1 VAFWTKLAAG
11 LARFNFFAER
21 NDRSFLALA
30 VTGVLFLLPFAANNF
45 LQGRPIL
52 GAVMT
57 AVVAWFVVHGV
68 AVYRGRRLL
77 PAWAVL
83 APVLGTLGYAMA
95 LRGQSSIFW
104 AFPLVLL
111 FHFILERR
119 IANLFNT
126 ALVLL
131 AAPTAYLGFGADIA
145 LRIVV
150 TLVLTIA
157 FANVFSHV
165 GERQEKLLALE
176 RDRLSL
182 LVHVT
187 RAGFMDW
194 DAAANTVVYSERFKE
209 MLGYPQAFD
218 TSAWASFFDLVHPA
232 DRVPVREAFHGM
244 LRRKRPAGLQRPG
257 EALDYRLQRADG
269 AALWVHAESLAQV
282 DASGRTLRLI
292 TSFQDISRLRARETA
307 PPSSNAKQGQ
317 ETSR

>member
-77 PAWAVL
+77 PAWAVF
-83 APVLGTLGYAMA
+83 APVLGTLGY
-95 LRGQSSIFW
+95 
-104 AFPLVLL
+104 VC
-111 FHFILERR
+111 
-119 IANLFNT
+119 
-126 ALVLL
+126 
-131 AAPTAYLGFGADIA
+131 A

-157 FANVFSHV
+157 FANVFSYL

-176 RDRLSL
+176 RDRLAL
-182 LVHVT
+182 LVHAT
-187 RAGFMDW
+187 RAGFTDW
-194 DAAANTVVYSERFKE
+194 DAATDTVAYSERFKE
-209 MLGYPQAFD
+209 MLGYPRDFD
-218 TSAWASFFDLVHPA
+218 TSAWKSFFDLLHHA
-232 DRVPVREAFHGM
+232 DREPVREALRAA
-244 LRRKRPAGLQRPG
+244 LRRKRLPGLQQPG

-269 AALWVHAESLAQV
+269 APVWVHAESLAQV
-282 DASGRTLRLI
+282 DAGGRILRLI
-292 TSFQDISRLRARETA
+292 TSFQDVSRFRA
-307 PPSSNAKQGQ
+307 NAKQGQ
-317 ETSR
+317 ETEMKTGSDPRF